1 MIRGG
6 MLCRYCT
13 RGKCN
18 DISTKEN
25 LLEIECPSCNGL
37 GCNECSKDGT
47 FAIDGCPNA
56 FCRSIVNSIDLIDML
71 GKGMPPV
78 AGGMLDQSVSFIHAA
93 HFFEQEER
101 KVANERSSRNT
112 Y

>member
-1 MIRGG
+1 
-6 MLCRYCT
+6 
-13 RGKCN
+13 
-18 DISTKEN
+18 
-25 LLEIECPSCNGL
+25 
-37 GCNECSKDGT
+37 
-47 FAIDGCPNA
+47 
-56 FCRSIVNSIDLIDML
+56 ML

>member
-1 MIRGG
+1 M
-6 MLCRYCT
+6 
-13 RGKCN
+13 
-18 DISTKEN
+18 
-25 LLEIECPSCNGL
+25 GL
-37 GCNECSKDGT
+37 GVMSAVRTVT

-93 HFFEQEER
+93 QFFEQEER

>member
-1 MIRGG
+1 
-6 MLCRYCT
+6 
-13 RGKCN
+13 
-18 DISTKEN
+18 
-25 LLEIECPSCNGL
+25 
-37 GCNECSKDGT
+37 
-47 FAIDGCPNA
+47 
-56 FCRSIVNSIDLIDML
+56 ML

-93 HFFEQEER
+93 QFFEQEER